1 MCSGGIILKEVV
13 QEKGWK
19 CTGAAAVGTR
29 DMTAAAGAVEDQCT
43 AAAVEGRGTAAAVRG
58 GRNDDAAAHVG
69 VENDSGEMV
78 KGVEIWRGIGMEW

>member
-1 MCSGGIILKEVV
+1 MCSGWMMLKEVG
-13 QEKGWK
+13 QENGWK

-29 DMTAAAGAVEDQCT
+29 DMTAAAAVEDQCI
-43 AAAVEGRGTAAAVRG
+43 AAAVEGRGAAAAVRG